1 MILVEYMLRSE
12 LYLVL
17 EGKFNSTFDQFMIQ
31 FMILVYA
38 FMLYIYDL
46 KLYICYFEK
55 HGRKY

>member
-1 MILVEYMLRSE
+1 MILVEHMLRSE

-17 EGKFNSTFDQFMIQ
+17 EGKFKSTFDQFMIQ

-46 KLYICYFEK
+46 KLHICYLEK
-55 HGRKY
+55 H